1 MTYNTTPNNIENSAN
16 NNITKGYLY
25 EKQIKDYII
34 NHLDKLAYLWAE
46 TPETILIE
54 SGIIGT
60 HNELRLRRKENKL
73 NPLRDRIVGK

>member
-34 NHLDKLAYLWAE
+34 NHLDKLGYWIGTQKYKYKKQIEIMKNEEIRAKWKNF
-46 TPETILIE
+46 IE
-54 SGIIGT
+54 SDIYS
-60 HNELRLRRKENKL
+60 KYFK
-73 NPLRDRIVGK
+73 